1 MLLFYRERLAEA
13 KEYDMTKTFALPTLL
28 TAATALAM
36 VVALPASQARADHHM
51 ENEGEHMEGHMDD
64 QSKTMEH
71 MTPEE
76 RQKLEQR
83 VDALARQMQQIS
95 REMQT
100 IQSQIRATPR

>member
-1 MLLFYRERLAEA
+1 
-13 KEYDMTKTFALPTLL
+13 MTKTFALPTLL

-36 VVALPASQARADHHM
+36 VVALPAGQARADHHL
-51 ENEGEHMEGHMDD
+51 ESEGEQMEGQMDHD
-64 QSKTMEH
+64 SKTMED
-71 MTPEE
+71 MTQEE
-76 RQKLEQR
+76 RQQLEQR